1 MLSPG
6 IINDFLSA
14 HIFKVLGRITY
25 GIYLLHSIVQLYKNA
40 AGKAPLTFSNMNVV
54 SLVNILVIF
63 LLLFIFKELET
74 FLLKDFIVFYCMK
87 IFDFTLS
94 GVIWNRLLRVFFFHI
109 FIHCMYIFPVSSH
122 QTSNFCLQLH
132 RYLLYFQQY
141 IDCLDIICGDTIHV
155 TYRVEQCK
163 LYLSIFISNK

>member
-1 MLSPG
+1 MLPPG

-94 GVIWNRLLRVFFFHI
+94 GVIWNRLLRVFFFSY
-109 FIHCMYIFPVSSH
+109 FYSLYVYISCQQS
-122 QTSNFCLQLH
+122 LDKQL
-132 RYLLYFQQY
+132 LP
-141 IDCLDIICGDTIHV
+141 TIAS
-155 TYRVEQCK
+155 
-163 LYLSIFISNK
+163 LSIVFSTVYRLLRYNLWGYNTCNIQGRTM

>member
-1 MLSPG
+1 MLPPG

-94 GVIWNRLLRVFFFHI
+94 GVIWNRLLRVFFFI
-109 FIHCMYIFPVSSH
+109 FLFIVCIYFLLVVIRQATFAYNCIVIYCIF
-122 QTSNFCLQLH
+122 N
-132 RYLLYFQQY
+132 
-141 IDCLDIICGDTIHV
+141 
-155 TYRVEQCK
+155 
-163 LYLSIFISNK
+163 SISIA